1 MSTWLQIGLSLQRF
15 GVTSKGDATCS
26 QPLLVAR
33 FNATEEEL
41 FRIREAIK
49 GEEVPVT
56 DCKLEEWADW
66 SLIKQYYKI
75 VDAEL
80 EVGTVEAA
88 IVSRIAG
95 RDVL

>member
-1 MSTWLQIGLSLQRF
+1 
-15 GVTSKGDATCS
+15 VNSKGDATRS
-26 QPLLVAR
+26 HHLLVAR

-41 FRIREAIK
+41 SRIREAIK
-49 GEEVPVT
+49 GEEAAVT
-56 DCKLEEWADW
+56 DCKLEELADW

-88 IVSRIAG
+88 IVARIAA